1 MCPARAHSV
10 TGRSRSGNTPRNLLF
25 GSNPEETPGCDNAMR
40 ALLRN
45 TIAREC
51 TKLIQRHFEYLNEL
65 HDYVQRRSRR
75 EGKPFTKKIHKPLW
89 WTLAPQFNP
98 FKVRLRKKLDT
109 YAHTLTEKIRR
120 GEYKPKP
127 ALIRTIRKHDGS
139 PRKLNVFQIPDAA
152 VSHLVY
158 KSLLHKNLSRLSGH
172 AYAYRE
178 DRTPHDAVNEIF
190 SEWRNLDR
198 IYVAEYDFSK
208 FFDAITHDYLRRVI
222 DEHRF
227 IVSIEERS
235 IIEAFLKSDACER
248 ENYPQG
254 ATKRIRGIPQG
265 TSISL
270 FLANIVCWELDRGL
284 ERLGVGFCRYA
295 DDTVVWSEDYEK
307 VVRAYYLI
315 DDYSRKIGVPINLLK
330 SQGINLIGRKHGRAE
345 IASKSSIDYLGYKVS
360 LGELSIAERNLAKI
374 KARISFIAYQNLL
387 QPLTVGKIFNRSRLT
402 ASLDLDYVTTLKQI
416 RFYLYGGLTEDK
428 LRSYIAGRIPDLH
441 FRGLMSY
448 YPIVTDVD
456 QLSRL
461 DGWLVHVLRQSLRL
475 RQKLWQAHSVQTLP
489 GPVSDWIEIIG
500 GLGLITPTSGSKRPT
515 DLTVPRF
522 RTINNAMQ
530 LAIIRKGI
538 MSVANPRSSR
548 YY

>member
-1 MCPARAHSV
+1 
-10 TGRSRSGNTPRNLLF
+10 
-25 GSNPEETPGCDNAMR
+25 MR

-45 TIAREC
+45 TIAKEC
-51 TKLIQRHFEYLNEL
+51 NKLVTRHFEYLNEL
-65 HDYVQRRSRR
+65 HEYTQRRSRR
-75 EGKPFTKKIHKPLW
+75 EGKPFKKQIHKPAW
-89 WTLAPQFNP
+89 WDVAPQFNP
-98 FKVRLRKKLDT
+98 FKVRLGKKLDT

-120 GEYKPKP
+120 RKYQPKP
-127 ALIRTIRKHDGS
+127 ALIRIVRKHDGS

-172 AYAYRE
+172 AFAYRE

-190 SEWRNLDR
+190 SEWRNVDR

-222 DEHRF
+222 EEHRF
-227 IVSIEERS
+227 IVSIEERA
-235 IIEAFLKSDACER
+235 IIEAFLSSEACER
-248 ENYPQG
+248 NSYPQG
-254 ATKRIRGIPQG
+254 ATKRTRGIPQG

-270 FLANIVCWELDRGL
+270 FLANVVCWELDRGL

-345 IASKSSIDYLGYKVS
+345 IASKSSIDYLGYRIS
-360 LGELSIAERNLAKI
+360 LSDLSIAKRNVAKL
-374 KARISFIAYQNLL
+374 KAKISFIVYQNLI
-387 QPLTVGKIFNRSRLT
+387 QPLVVSKIFNRARLT
-402 ASLDLDYVTTLKQI
+402 ASLDLDYVTALKQI

-475 RQKLWQAHSVQTLP
+475 RQKLWQSHTGQVLP
-489 GPVSDWIEIIG
+489 GPVPGWIDIIDE
-500 GLGLITPTSGSKRPT
+500 LGLITPMSGSKRPI
-515 DLTVPRF
+515 DLTFPRF
-522 RTINNAMQ
+522 RTINNAMR
-530 LAIIRKGI
+530 LAITRKGI